1 MKYLIKDCKI
11 VDKRSKLNG
20 KRVDILV
27 EKGKIANIGKN
38 LKDDKAKVVKGKNL
52 HASIGWMD
60 IGTHLGEP
68 GYEHRE
74 TFESLTQAAL
84 AGGYTD
90 LVTMPESIP
99 AIQSKAQIKNLIL
112 SGQSLGVD
120 IHPLGALSN
129 DLTGEN
135 ITEFVDM
142 HHGGAVGFTDGLKPI
157 AKGGLILRA
166 LQYVKSFDGVI
177 LHHPTDESISNGD
190 LIHEGA
196 ISTSMGMKGSPSLA
210 EELTV
215 YRDIQL
221 NTYAESKLCL
231 HMISA
236 ADSISIIKNQKKKD
250 KNLTAGVSYLS
261 LIKTHEDLT
270 DFDSNLKVKPILR
283 SSKDRKA
290 LQKGLTD
297 GTLDYISSNHVPLE
311 IEKKHL
317 EYPYVSHG
325 AIGLET
331 TFAALN
337 SHVMQSIDLTTI
349 IEKMTI
355 GPRSV
360 FNIPSPSIAVG
371 ESAKI
376 TIFDPTYEWKY
387 EEQLIKS
394 TSCNSPFVG
403 ETFTGKVIAT
413 LNGGKVYLSN

>member
-27 EKGKIANIGKN
+27 EKGKIADLGKN
-38 LKDDKAKVVKGKNL
+38 LKDDKAKIIKGKNL

-74 TFESLTQAAL
+74 TFESLSEAAL
-84 AGGYTD
+84 AGGFTD
-90 LVTMPESIP
+90 LVTMPKSIP

-112 SGQSLGVD
+112 TGQSIGVD

-129 DLTGEN
+129 DLEGEN

-142 HHGGAVGFTDGLKPI
+142 HHSGALGFTDGLKPVV
-157 AKGGLILRA
+157 KGGLLLRA

-177 LHHPTDESISNGD
+177 LHHPNDESISNGD
-190 LIHEGA
+190 LIHEGI

-215 YRDIQL
+215 YRDVQL

-231 HMISA
+231 HLISA
-236 ADSISIIKNQKKKD
+236 ADSVSIIKNQKKKD
-250 KNLTAGVSYLS
+250 QNLSAGVSYLS

-283 SSKDRKA
+283 SNNDKKA
-290 LQKGLTD
+290 LQKGLTN

-317 EYPYVSHG
+317 EYPYASHG

-331 TFAALN
+331 AFAALN
-337 SHVMQSIDLTTI
+337 TYLTKAINLETI
-349 IEKMTI
+349 IEKITT
-355 GPRSV
+355 GPRSI
-360 FNIPSPSIAVG
+360 FNIEAPAIDVGAV
-371 ESAKI
+371 AKL
-376 TIFDPTYEWKY
+376 TVFDPTSEWVY
-387 EEQLIKS
+387 NAESIKS
-394 TSCNSPFVG
+394 TSRNSPFIG
-403 ETFTGKVIAT
+403 ETFTGRVIAT
-413 LNGGKVYLSN
+413 INGSNIYIVN

>member
-38 LKDDKAKVVKGKNL
+38 LNNDKAKVIKGKNL
-52 HASIGWMD
+52 CASIGWMD

-74 TFESLTQAAL
+74 TFESLTEAAL

-90 LVTMPESIP
+90 LVTMPQSIP

-112 SGQSLGVD
+112 TGQSMGVD

-129 DLTGEN
+129 DLNGDN

-142 HHGGAVGFTDGLKPI
+142 HHGGAVGFTDGLKPV

-190 LIHEGA
+190 LIHEGS

-221 NTYAESKLCL
+221 NSYAESKLCL

-250 KNLTAGVSYLS
+250 QNVTSGVSYLN

-283 SSKDRKA
+283 STKDRKA
-290 LQKGLTD
+290 LQKGLLDDTI
-297 GTLDYISSNHVPLE
+297 DYISSNHVPLE

-317 EYPYVSHG
+317 EYPYASHG

-337 SHVMQSIDLTTI
+337 TYVASSVDLDTI
-349 IEKMTI
+349 IEKLTT
-355 GPRSV
+355 GPRSI
-360 FNIPSPSIAVG
+360 FNIEMPSIAVG
-371 ESAKI
+371 EVAKL
-376 TIFDPTYEWKY
+376 TIFDPSIEWTY
-387 EEQLIKS
+387 EEQSIKS
-394 TSCNSPFVG
+394 TSNNSPFIG
-403 ETFTGKVIAT
+403 DTFTGKVKAT
-413 LNGGKVYLSN
+413 VNGSKVYISN

>member
-11 VDKRSKLNG
+11 VDKRSSLNG

-27 EKGKIANIGKN
+27 EKGKIADLGEN
-38 LKDDKAKVVKGKNL
+38 LKDDKASVIKGKNL
-52 HASIGWMD
+52 YASVGWMD

-74 TFESLTQAAL
+74 TFESLAEAAL

-90 LVTMPESIP
+90 LVTMPKSVP

-112 SGQSLGVD
+112 NGQSIGVD

-129 DLTGEN
+129 DLQGQN

-157 AKGGLILRA
+157 GKGGLLLRA

-177 LHHPTDESISNGD
+177 FHHPNDETISNGD
-190 LIHEGA
+190 LIHEGDV
-196 ISTSMGMKGSPSLA
+196 STSMVMKGSSSLA
-210 EELTV
+210 EDLTV
-215 YRDIQL
+215 YRDVQL
-221 NTYAESKLCL
+221 NAYSESKLCL
-231 HMISA
+231 HLISS

-250 KNLTAGVSYLS
+250 QTIKAGVSYLN
-261 LIKTHEDLT
+261 LIKTHEDLS

-283 SSKDRKA
+283 STKDKKS
-290 LQKGLTD
+290 LLKGLTD
-297 GTLDYISSNHVPLE
+297 GTVDYISSNHVPLE

-317 EYPYVSHG
+317 EYPYASHG

-337 SHVMQSIDLTTI
+337 TYATKSVNIETI
-349 IEKMTI
+349 IEKLTS
-355 GPRSV
+355 GPRSIL
-360 FNIPSPSIAVG
+360 NIKMPTIAKG
-371 ESAKI
+371 EMAKL
-376 TIFDPTYEWKY
+376 TIFDPTNEWIY
-387 EEQLIKS
+387 DEQSIKS
-394 TSCNSPFVG
+394 TSKNSPFLN
-403 ETFTGKVIAT
+403 TAFTGKVIAT
-413 LNGGKVYLSN
+413 VNKNKVYIAH

>member
-27 EKGKIANIGKN
+27 EKGKIADLGKN
-38 LKDDKAKVVKGKNL
+38 LKDDNAKVIKGKSL
-52 HASIGWMD
+52 CASVGWMD

-74 TFESLTQAAL
+74 TFESLAEAAL

-90 LVTMPESIP
+90 LVTMPKSIP

-112 SGQSLGVD
+112 TGQSIGVD

-129 DLTGEN
+129 DLQGEN
-135 ITEFVDM
+135 ITEFMDM
-142 HHGGAVGFTDGLKPI
+142 HHGGAVGFTDGLIPVE
-157 AKGGLILRA
+157 KGGLLLRA

-177 LHHPTDESISNGD
+177 MHHPNDESIANGD
-190 LIHEGA
+190 LIHEGE

-215 YRDIQL
+215 YRDVQL
-221 NTYAESKLCL
+221 NAYSESKLCL
-231 HMISA
+231 HLISSA
-236 ADSISIIKNQKKKD
+236 ESISIIKSQKKKD
-250 KNLTAGVSYLS
+250 QNLTAGVSYLS

-283 SSKDRKA
+283 SAKDRKA
-290 LQKGLTD
+290 LQKSLSD

-317 EYPYVSHG
+317 EYPYASHG

-337 SHVMQSIDLTTI
+337 TYVPKVVDLETI
-349 IEKMTI
+349 IEKLTT

-360 FNIPSPSIAVG
+360 LNIKTPTLAIG
-371 ESAKI
+371 EMAKL
-376 TIFDPTYEWKY
+376 TIFDPTTEWTYDK
-387 EEQLIKS
+387 QSIKS
-394 TSCNSPFVG
+394 TSHNSPFIG
-403 ETFTGKVIAT
+403 DRFTGKVIAT
-413 LNGGKVYLSN
+413 VNGNKVYFTN

>member
-27 EKGKIANIGKN
+27 EKGKIAKIGKN
-38 LKDDKAKVVKGKNL
+38 LKDDKSNVIKGKNL
-52 HASIGWMD
+52 HVSIGWMD

-74 TFESLTQAAL
+74 TFESLAEAAL

-112 SGQSLGVD
+112 SGRSMGVD

-129 DLTGEN
+129 DLNGDN

-166 LQYVKSFDGVI
+166 LQYVKSFDGII

-231 HMISA
+231 HLISTA
-236 ADSISIIKNQKKKD
+236 ESISIIKNQKKKD

-283 SSKDRKA
+283 GTKDRKA

-297 GTLDYISSNHVPLE
+297 GTIDYISSNHVPLE

-337 SHVMQSIDLTTI
+337 SHVLQSVDLITI
-349 IEKMTI
+349 IEKITTR
-355 GPRSV
+355 PRSI
-360 FNIPSPSIAVG
+360 FNIASPSIAVG
-371 ESAKI
+371 ELAKL

-387 EEQLIKS
+387 EEQSIKS
-394 TSCNSPFVG
+394 TSSNSPFIG
-403 ETFTGKVIAT
+403 ATFTGKVIAT
-413 LNGGKVYLSN
+413 LNGSKVYISN

>member
-27 EKGKIANIGKN
+27 EKGKIADLGKN
-38 LKDDKAKVVKGKNL
+38 LKVDNVKEIKGKNL
-52 HASIGWMD
+52 CASVGWMD

-74 TFESLTQAAL
+74 TFESLGEAAL

-99 AIQSKAQIKNLIL
+99 VIQSKAQIKNLIL
-112 SGQSLGVD
+112 TGLSIGVD

-129 DLTGEN
+129 DLNGEN
-135 ITEFVDM
+135 ITEFLDM
-142 HHGGAVGFTDGLKPI
+142 HYGGAVGFTDGLRSL
-157 AKGGLILRA
+157 AKGGLLLRA
-166 LQYVKSFDGVI
+166 LQYAKSFDGVI
-177 LHHPTDESISNGD
+177 MHHPNDESISNGD
-190 LIHEGA
+190 LIHEGEV
-196 ISTSMGMKGSPSLA
+196 STSMGMKGSPSLA

-215 YRDIQL
+215 YRDVQL
-221 NTYAESKLCL
+221 NAYAESNLCL
-231 HMISA
+231 HLISSA
-236 ADSISIIKNQKKKD
+236 ESISILKNHKKK
-250 KNLTAGVSYLS
+250 NLNISAGVSYLS

-283 SSKDRKA
+283 SAKDRRT
-290 LQKGLTD
+290 LQKSLSD
-297 GTLDYISSNHVPLE
+297 GTVDYISSNHVPLE

-317 EYPYVSHG
+317 EYPYASHG

-331 TFAALN
+331 AFAALN
-337 SHVMQSIDLTTI
+337 TYVTKSVDLETI
-349 IEKMTI
+349 IEKLTS

-360 FNIPSPSIAVG
+360 LNIETPTIAPG
-371 ESAKI
+371 EIAKL
-376 TIFDPTYEWKY
+376 TIFDPTYQWTY
-387 EEQLIKS
+387 EEQSIKS
-394 TSCNSPFVG
+394 TSKNSPFKG

-413 LNGGKVYLSN
+413 INQGTVYIST